1 MPRSKILTTK
11 NAASVIKLLYMVD
24 KDDIQYLTNVAI
36 DLLNQASENDKDIK
50 DAYEEEYID

>member
-1 MPRSKILTTK
+1 
-11 NAASVIKLLYMVD
+11 MVD